1 MHLPDRVGRQLE
13 RTLNAL
19 SSLIFAVL
27 SAGVA
32 VCLLEDLRMIRS
44 LAAI

>member
-1 MHLPDRVGRQLE
+1 MHLPDPVSPRLE
-13 RTLNAL
+13 RVLNAL
-19 SSLIFAVL
+19 STLIFAVL

-32 VCLLEDLRMIRS
+32 VCLLENLEMIRS